1 MLMALLLSLTQRQ
14 RTWCPGLHLKL
25 VSTLI
30 ISKFKFKKIILGY
43 SGMNTH
49 TGLYVLSKI
58 MKNFIGVMSE
68 EARTISDTD
77 GELCYTYT
85 RTHTH
90 THTHTLHVLYMCSAC
105 EVHVLTIIHY
115 WIVLASRRL
124 AGVLA

>member
-1 MLMALLLSLTQRQ
+1 
-14 RTWCPGLHLKL
+14 
-25 VSTLI
+25 
-30 ISKFKFKKIILGY
+30 
-43 SGMNTH
+43 MNTH

-77 GELCYTYT
+77 GELCYTY
-85 RTHTH
+85 RCM
-90 THTHTLHVLYMCSAC
+90 HTHTLHVLYMCSAC
-105 EVHVLTIIHY
+105 EVHVLTIVHY